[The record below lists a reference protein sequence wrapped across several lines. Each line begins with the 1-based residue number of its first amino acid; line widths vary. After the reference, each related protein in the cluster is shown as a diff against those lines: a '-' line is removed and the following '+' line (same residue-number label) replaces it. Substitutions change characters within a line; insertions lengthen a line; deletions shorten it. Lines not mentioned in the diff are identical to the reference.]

1 MQLSDIRL
9 TEIILDDPIVI
20 KYFGEPVT
28 FYIRPD
34 QNITTYFSVYQYQEK
49 GITNE
54 LMSVIKTIILNQD
67 GSQLLNESETLPTI
81 IVPYIVRKITEHLDQ
96 VRNQDL
102 NPNGDWNTARLITIG
117 AMAKEYGILPH
128 VIRDTATTY
137 DLMVYDVAQTWE
149 RYQYDKANGKTTS
162 EPNLEQMKAMMAK
175 VKGNTDE

>member
-9 TEIILDDPIVI
+9 TEIVLDDPIVI

-28 FYIRPD
+28 FYIKSD
-34 QNITTYFSVYQYQEK
+34 LSVITYFSVYQYQEK

-54 LMSVIKTIILNQD
+54 LMLIIRTIILNQD
-67 GSQLLNESETLPTI
+67 GSQLLNENETLPTI
-81 IVPYIVRKITEHLDQ
+81 IVPYIVRAITEQLDQ

-102 NPNGDWNTARLITIG
+102 NPNGDWNTARLVTIA
-117 AMAKEYGILPH
+117 AMAKEYGVLPH

-149 RYQYDKANGKTTS
+149 RYQYDKANGKTLS
-162 EPNLEQMKAMMAK
+162 DPNLEQMKAMMAK
-175 VKGNTDE
+175 VKGNADE